1 MGWAQ
6 NYEWSGLKDI
16 LLNYIYG
23 SGENQGFKEWWF
35 GYNPDEE
42 DIKNFKQIKELADQY
57 GITQSQFENILN
69 TYKGDSIFDPFNGTY
84 PSTTILND
92 LQELVE
98 WDKYVGKRPEM
109 PNAQDYFQEASDI
122 INAENR
128 GLEDLYDQMFSNSKN
143 LLEEQLAD
151 NNAMFAD
158 YRNQTL
164 TNEAMVNQ
172 AIAGSARF
180 ELDRQKRMAISRG
193 ASAAQRLVT
202 NINTQLG
209 LQAQA
214 AQQSLNTSN
223 ALAQQLLAHRQAQA
237 GLRQDYMNAQNQHI
251 NNLTGLRKGNAERIL
266 NYQNGKLGQAMD
278 AYDIDMQR
286 YNDRLS
292 SIQGTNPWAGA
303 YTSYRTKQDTQQDTN
318 VL

>member
-1 MGWAQ
+1 MGLINNINWG
-6 NYEWSGLKDI
+6 NNSSSI
-16 LLNYIYG
+16 LDYLYNMDDSVGNYG
-23 SGENQGFKEWWF
+23 SYTAQMKSQLNE
-35 GYNPDEE
+35 
-42 DIKNFKQIKELADQY
+42 IKKYIDKY
-57 GITQSQFENILN
+57 GISRSQFESILQQYKPESVWDSNANAWN
-69 TYKGDSIFDPFNGTY
+69 TVNSLYSDI
-84 PSTTILND
+84 
-92 LQELVE
+92 QELAE

-109 PNAQDYFQEASDI
+109 PNAQDYFQEASDT

-164 TNEAMVNQ
+164 TNEAMANQ
-172 AIAGSARF
+172 AIAGSARY

-237 GLRQDYMNAQNQHI
+237 GLRQDYMNAQNQH
-251 NNLTGLRKGNAERIL
+251 LDRLSGLRKGNAERIL

-303 YTSYRTKQDTQQDTN
+303 YTSYRTKQDAQQNTN

>member
-1 MGWAQ
+1 MGALNNWNWELFKSAMSDSLV
-6 NYEWSGLKDI
+6 NGGKINGVVGWDDGTTAEWQQAVELMRKYGYTDSQILATVNAYKPESLFGGGFSLPDVVHTMLSDLKEMDSW
-16 LLNYIYG
+16 NEYIG
-23 SGENQGFKEWWF
+23 QKPEVP
-35 GYNPDEE
+35 NPE
-42 DIKNFKQIKELADQY
+42 
-57 GITQSQFENILN
+57 
-69 TYKGDSIFDPFNGTY
+69 
-84 PSTTILND
+84 
-92 LQELVE
+92 
-98 WDKYVGKRPEM
+98 
-109 PNAQDYFQEASDI
+109 DYFQEASDI

-164 TNEAMVNQ
+164 TNEAMANQ
-172 AIAGSARF
+172 AIAGSARY

-237 GLRQDYMNAQNQHI
+237 GLRQDYINAQNQH
-251 NNLTGLRKGNAERIL
+251 LDRLSGLRKGNAERIL

-278 AYDIDMQR
+278 AYDIDMQQ

-292 SIQGTNPWAGA
+292 SIQGTNPWASA
-303 YTSYRTKQDTQQDTN
+303 YTSYRTKQDAQKDTN